1 MHKLEWFLSRKVSL
15 GSSRGT
21 MMLSAVVPMQISLVF
36 SAAGGLEDYAENAT
50 VGLLNYHT
58 MKNGFYL
65 GYTEFRD
72 LAGPVD
78 WQQLADLGVTTDFLN
93 ICIYLEEDGT
103 RAQCSVMD
111 FLHMSH
117 QCCLGP
123 HNCT

>member
-58 MKNGFYL
+58 IKNGFYL

-78 WQQLADLGVTTDFLN
+78 WQQLADLGVTTD